1 MIMCHAHHVGVADL
15 GRDKTVDA
23 DLCYLGAARAHSTD
37 LGLIFHRAVI
47 DGLESLSRLEA
58 TLANE
63 HHVWIEETP
72 DDVALAHH
80 RSRRVEPPPGQQ
92 CVESPAG

>member
-1 MIMCHAHHVGVADL
+1 MIMTHAYHVGVADL
-15 GRDKTVDA
+15 GGDKTVDA

-58 TLANE
+58 TLTNE

-80 RSRRVEPPPGQQ
+80 RSPTSRAPTRATV
-92 CVESPAG
+92 